1 MERKRYNLLDGIR
14 GLAILNMVA
23 YHAIWDLVY
32 LYGVK
37 WDWYQSEGAYVW
49 QQGICWTFILVSGFC
64 YPFGRRKIKRGL
76 MILGLGFVIS
86 MVTWIATPQARVRFG
101 VLTLIGSC
109 MLLMVPLER
118 HLKKA
123 GAAAG
128 LLMSAALFFLTRN
141 VNRGF
146 LGFEKWNFLK
156 LPGKWYDNWI
166 STYLGFPER
175 ILFVRLFF
183 PDSLVLFISD
193 RIFCQQTVIS
203 EKAAFVFE
211 NGEEQNIGNTGTIFP
226 ANLCIA
232 STPVIWR
239 GFAPQRIDIKWKNC
253 KY

>member
-1 MERKRYNLLDGIR
+1 MKRKRYNLLDGIR

-76 MILGLGFVIS
+76 IILGLGFVIS

-118 HLKKA
+118 CLKKA

-156 LPGKWYDNWI
+156 LPGEWYDNWI
-166 STYLGFPER
+166 GTYLGFPER
-175 ILFVRLFF
+175 GFYSSDYFSLIPWFFLFLTGYFVNRLLYQKNLLLYLEAGKSKILEILGRY
-183 PDSLVLFISD
+183 SLQIYVLH
-193 RIFCQQTVIS
+193 QPLLY
-203 EKAAFVFE
+203 
-211 NGEEQNIGNTGTIFP
+211 G
-226 ANLCIA
+226 
-232 STPVIWR
+232 
-239 GFAPQRIDIKWKNC
+239 GFWLLNELA
-253 KY
+253 

>member
-1 MERKRYNLLDGIR
+1 MKRKRYNLLDGIR

-64 YPFGRRKIKRGL
+64 YP
-76 MILGLGFVIS
+76 
-86 MVTWIATPQARVRFG
+86 QARVRFG

-118 HLKKA
+118 YLKKA

-156 LPGKWYDNWI
+156 LPGEWYDNWI
-166 STYLGFPER
+166 GTYLGFPER
-175 ILFVRLFF
+175 GFYSSDYFSLIPWFFLFLTGYFVNRLLYQKNLLLYLEAGKSKILEILGRY
-183 PDSLVLFISD
+183 SLQIYVLH
-193 RIFCQQTVIS
+193 QPLLY
-203 EKAAFVFE
+203 
-211 NGEEQNIGNTGTIFP
+211 G
-226 ANLCIA
+226 
-232 STPVIWR
+232 
-239 GFAPQRIDIKWKNC
+239 GFWLLNELA
-253 KY
+253 

>member
-1 MERKRYNLLDGIR
+1 M
-14 GLAILNMVA
+14 NMVA

-76 MILGLGFVIS
+76 IILGLGFVIS

-118 HLKKA
+118 YLKKA

-128 LLMSAALFFLTRN
+128 ILMSAALFFLTRN

-156 LPGKWYDNWI
+156 LPGEWYDNWI
-166 STYLGFPER
+166 GTYLGFPER
-175 ILFVRLFF
+175 GFYSSDYFSLILSV
-183 PDSLVLFISD
+183 SD
-193 RIFCQQTVIS
+193 RIFCQQIVIS
-203 EKAAFVFE
+203 EEPASIFGS
-211 NGEEQNIGNTGTIFP
+211 GEEQNIGNTGTVFL

-232 STPVIWR
+232 STPVIW
-239 GFAPQRIDIKWKNC
+239 GLLAP
-253 KY
+253 

>member
-1 MERKRYNLLDGIR
+1 MKRKRYNLLDGIR

-76 MILGLGFVIS
+76 IILGLGFVIS

-118 HLKKA
+118 YLKKA

-156 LPGKWYDNWI
+156 LPGEWYDNWI
-166 STYLGFPER
+166 GTYLGFPER
-175 ILFVRLFF
+175 GFYSSDYF
-183 PDSLVLFISD
+183 P
-193 RIFCQQTVIS
+193 
-203 EKAAFVFE
+203 
-211 NGEEQNIGNTGTIFP
+211 
-226 ANLCIA
+226 
-232 STPVIWR
+232 
-239 GFAPQRIDIKWKNC
+239 
-253 KY
+253 